1 MSDLPSESEPET
13 TLTDDH
19 GAALERA
26 TESIRYAREAEGRVA
41 ANDDIT
47 SADDAKA
54 GEYSETPDGTGG
66 HP

>member
-1 MSDLPSESEPET
+1 MSDLPSTSEPET
-13 TLTDDH
+13 TLPDDD

-26 TESIRYAREAEGRVA
+26 ARSIREAHDAEGQVA

-47 SADDAKA
+47 SADEAKA
-54 GEYSETPDGTGG
+54 GEHSEDPDGTGG

>member
-1 MSDLPSESEPET
+1 MSDLPSENEPET

-26 TESIRYAREAEGRVA
+26 AESIHEAHDAEGRVA
-41 ANDDIT
+41 AHGDIT
-47 SADDAKA
+47 TADDAKA
-54 GEYSETPDGTGG
+54 GEYSEDPDGTGG